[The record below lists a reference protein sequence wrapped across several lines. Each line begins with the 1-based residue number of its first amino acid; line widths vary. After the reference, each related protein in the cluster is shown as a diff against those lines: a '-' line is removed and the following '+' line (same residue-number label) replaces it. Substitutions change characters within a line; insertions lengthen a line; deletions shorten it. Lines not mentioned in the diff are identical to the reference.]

1 MQAGGEASTRVLL
14 VEDDPDLHEM
24 IARVARRE
32 GFDVLSAYTGEQAL
46 ALLRQSHSSVDW
58 LLTDIRLPGLI
69 DGWVVGSEFRLSH
82 PLRPVIYISG
92 SESDTSRR
100 AAGSLFLRK
109 PVSMPDLITT
119 FECMSAEAARAGS
132 LGPGR
137 ASDIPPNSAGRG
149 GSD

>member
-1 MQAGGEASTRVLL
+1 MQVGGEASTRVLL
-14 VEDDPDLHEM
+14 VEDDPDLNEM

-109 PVSMPDLITT
+109 PVSVTDLITS
-119 FECMSAEAARAGS
+119 FERMRAEAARAGS

-137 ASDIPPNSAGRG
+137 ASDRNSAGRG
-149 GSD
+149 GSG